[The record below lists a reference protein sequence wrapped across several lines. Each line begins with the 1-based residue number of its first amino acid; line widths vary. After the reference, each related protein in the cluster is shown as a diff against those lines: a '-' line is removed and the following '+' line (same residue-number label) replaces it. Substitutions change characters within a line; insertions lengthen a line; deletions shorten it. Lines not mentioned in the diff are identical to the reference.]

1 MTFLVP
7 RERGDMSHNTI
18 TTDEHSVID
27 IDLNKVDLLLD
38 VHEKPAFGKGIL
50 LSFQHVFAMF
60 GATILVP
67 LILGMPVSVALFA
80 SGIGTL
86 IYQVATQFKVPVYLG
101 SSFAYITA
109 MATAIKGM
117 GGDVS
122 AAQTGIFFVGLIY
135 VLIAGLVGLV
145 GTSWIDKLLPPIVIG
160 PMIIVIGLG
169 LAGSAVINAGFVAD
183 SDWRHIL
190 VATVTFLIA
199 AIINTSG
206 RGFIK
211 IIPFLVAI
219 IGGYVVSAFL
229 GLVDFTPIKEAAW
242 FEIPQFYLPFKTGH
256 FQTYKLYFGPEMLAI
271 LPIAVVTIA
280 EHIGDHTVLGQITG
294 RQYLKNPGLKY
305 TLIGDGVATAVSAL
319 IGGPANTTYGENTGV
334 IGMTRIASVS
344 VIRNAALIAIAFSF
358 FGKFT
363 ALISTIPNA
372 VLGGMS
378 ILLYGVIASN
388 GLKVLIESRVDF
400 SQVRNLII
408 ASAMLVLGL
417 GSAVL
422 ELGSLTLSG
431 TALSAIVGVILNL
444 VLPSA
449 HPKQD

>member
-1 MTFLVP
+1 MP
-7 RERGDMSHNTI
+7 GERGDMSQNTI

-27 IDLNKVDLLLD
+27 IDLLLD
-38 VHEKPAFGKGIL
+38 VYEKPAFGKGIL

-135 VLIAGLVGLV
+135 VLISGLVGLV

-169 LAGSAVINAGFVAD
+169 LAGSAVTNAGFVAD

-219 IGGYVVSAFL
+219 IGGYVLSAFL

-417 GSAVL
+417 GSAVV
-422 ELGSLTLSG
+422 ELGALTLSG
-431 TALSAIVGVILNL
+431 TALSAIVGVIFNL

>member
-1 MTFLVP
+1 
-7 RERGDMSHNTI
+7 MSQNTI

-27 IDLNKVDLLLD
+27 VDLNKVDLLLD

-109 MATAIKGM
+109 MATAIKAM

-169 LAGSAVINAGFVAD
+169 LAGSAVTNAGFVAD

-190 VATVTFLIA
+190 VATATFLIA

-219 IGGYVVSAFL
+219 IGGYVLSAFL

-334 IGMTRIASVS
+334 IGMTRVASVS

-422 ELGSLTLSG
+422 ELGALTLSG